1 MTSATETLL
10 SRASHLLKGP
20 LTWAMAEPCAGL
32 RDIPGLAV
40 VNSFRPDV
48 LALARMGIAATP
60 DWPASAPPTVAVT
73 LPRQV
78 DWACGLM
85 ASALHSLPAG
95 GTLLAVARND
105 RGGKRYAALL
115 EEHFGLLWSDS
126 KNRCRAVA
134 VERPKDLPAIV
145 GDWRKNYAPK
155 TVEGTGLLALPG
167 TFSCDHV
174 DKASALLASL
184 LPPLPGRVADF
195 GAGWGYLSHC
205 LLTSAAPPA
214 QVDLY
219 EADVNA
225 LTIAKEN
232 LKSWNGKT
240 SFHWHDLL
248 LEPCKPAYDAV
259 VMNPPFH
266 DLQDADPAI
275 GRGFIAAAARALKPG
290 GQLWL
295 VANRQLPY
303 EEVLA
308 SSFPTRRAVAE
319 EGGFKVLMGIK

>member
-10 SRASHLLKGP
+10 SRAALLLKGP
-20 LTWAMAEPCAGL
+20 VTWVMAEPCAGL
-32 RDIPGLAV
+32 RHMTGLCV
-40 VNSFRPDV
+40 VNTFRPDA
-48 LALARMGIAATP
+48 LALERMGVATAPEWPDARPATIAL
-60 DWPASAPPTVAVT
+60 T

-78 DWACGLM
+78 DWACGLI
-85 ASALHSLPAG
+85 AAALDKLPAG

-115 EEHFGLLWSDS
+115 EEHFGLGWSDS
-126 KNRCRAVA
+126 KNHCRSVA
-134 VERPKDLPAIV
+134 VERPRDLPAV
-145 GDWRKNYAPK
+145 VAEWRKNYAPRR
-155 TVEGTGLLALPG
+155 VEGTGLLAMPG

-174 DKASALLASL
+174 DKASALLARH

-195 GAGWGYLSHC
+195 GAGWGYLSHH
-205 LLTSAAPPA
+205 LLASAAPPA
-214 QVDLY
+214 QADLY
-219 EADVNA
+219 EADINA
-225 LTIAKEN
+225 LAVAKEN
-232 LKSWNGKT
+232 LKSWAGKT
-240 SFHWHDLL
+240 GFYWHDLL
-248 LEPCKPAYDAV
+248 LEPCRHSYDAV

-275 GRGFIAAAARALKPG
+275 GREFIAAAARALKPG

-303 EEVLA
+303 EDVLA
-308 SSFPTRRAVAE
+308 SAFAIRRAVAE

>member
-10 SRASHLLKGP
+10 SRAGDLVKGP
-20 LTWAMAEPCAGL
+20 LTWVMPESCAALRVVSGL
-32 RDIPGLAV
+32 SA
-40 VNSFRPDV
+40 VNSFRPEV
-48 LALARMGIAATP
+48 LALQRMGIDASP
-60 DWPASAPPTVAVT
+60 DWPAAAATTVALT

-78 DWACGLM
+78 DWACGLL
-85 ASALHSLPAG
+85 AQALDHLPAG

-105 RGGKRYAALL
+105 RGGKRYAGLL
-115 EEHFGLLWSDS
+115 EEHFGLSWSDS
-126 KNRCRAVA
+126 KNRCRSVA

-145 GDWRKNYAPK
+145 GTWRKNYAPK
-155 TVEGTGLLALPG
+155 TVEGTNLLALPG

-174 DKASALLASL
+174 DKASALLARH
-184 LPPLPGRVADF
+184 LPALSGRVADF
-195 GAGWGYLSHC
+195 GAGWGYLSHH

-219 EADVNA
+219 EADANA
-225 LTIAKEN
+225 VTMAKEN
-232 LKSWNGKT
+232 LKSWKEKT

-248 LEPCKPAYDAV
+248 LEPCKHAYDAV

-275 GRGFIAAAARALKPG
+275 GRGFILAAAKALKTG

-303 EEVLA
+303 EDVLA
-308 SSFPTRRAVAE
+308 SAFASRRAVAE